1 MASIFSKII
10 RGEIPSYKIYE
21 DEHVYAFLDIRP
33 IHLGH
38 TLVVPKIEVDHF
50 FDCPEPHYTKLQLV
64 AQKIARALKEATGAP
79 RIGTAV
85 QGFEVP
91 HFHLHLIPLWS
102 PRDLDFT
109 LGHSRSEEDMKAIQA
124 DVQKRLSQP

>member
-1 MASIFSKII
+1 MATIFTKII

-21 DEHVYAFLDIRP
+21 DEHVFAFLDIRP

-38 TLVVPKIEVDHF
+38 TLVVPKVEVDHF
-50 FDCPEPHYTKLQLV
+50 IDCPEPHYTKVHLA
-64 AQKIARALKEATGAP
+64 AQRIARALKTATGAP
-79 RIGTAV
+79 RVGTAV

-109 LGHSRSEEDMKAIQA
+109 LGKARSEDDMKAMQA
-124 DVQKRLSQP
+124 AVQKLLA